1 MMQGA
6 LWIRGSHYW
15 LALVDGM
22 AITGVQLC
30 LHLLRWLTKRD
41 TGDITVF
48 GYLLV
53 AKIVSY
59 INSRHS
65 ISKYEHL
72 SYEEKMLKL
81 VSEFLLMLK
90 LESKYLSIP
99 ESKISGENWNILVV
113 HYFSSLLFFIYHMW
127 YNSRPKETRCD
138 WIFHP
143 HEMYQLSC
151 EANKIL
157 CVWVHMGDYLYCSS
171 TLEHLTYLDTNLI
184 FYMDDCL
191 PSSQII
197 KMETKIFFNYQ

>member
-1 MMQGA
+1 MNTFHM
-6 LWIRGSHYW
+6 
-15 LALVDGM
+15 
-22 AITGVQLC
+22 
-30 LHLLRWLTKRD
+30 K
-41 TGDITVF
+41 
-48 GYLLV
+48 
-53 AKIVSY
+53 K
-59 INSRHS
+59 
-65 ISKYEHL
+65 
-72 SYEEKMLKL
+72 KMLKL

-157 CVWVHMGDYLYCSS
+157 CVWVHMEDYLYCSS
-171 TLEHLTYLDTNLI
+171 TLEHLTYLRHQSNLL
-184 FYMDDCL
+184 YGWL
-191 PSSQII
+191 PAKLPNHKNGDQNILQLSIS
-197 KMETKIFFNYQ
+197 MSP